1 MRGPFAS
8 PVEAAEANGAAVRR
22 QMQELDVKD
31 PCKLPQCIAHK
42 PKPVHERPCLEPRCG
57 DPAMEYEW
65 CQRHYGELAFEERR
79 LMARHSLK
87 AGAG

>member
-31 PCKLPQCIAHK
+31 PCKLSQCIAHRR
-42 PKPVHERPCLEPRCG
+42 PAVAERPCRIARCNEEATAS
-57 DPAMEYEW
+57 DNLCRWHYWELPFDLRRFIAMGV
-65 CQRHYGELAFEERR
+65 R
-79 LMARHSLK
+79 
-87 AGAG
+87 